1 MGTLFMVFPLPKNL
15 DLKNYQISLRFL
27 ASAYFLLAILNTIL
41 LFDDFVYNK
50 PEYFNFTW
58 LLLSSLQALLFT
70 YTLIILFDTQFAIRK
85 HIKRNLLPI
94 LIFFSAYI
102 VSVLFSGDCVMSEIG
117 NFEQCIRN
125 PAFIIRLMF
134 FIFYLF
140 QLIFYTYIFLKEE
153 ALYVKKINEYFSDT
167 TKLRLKWI
175 RYAFF
180 SALLIGLSALFYQV
194 FPSKTYNILFTF
206 SLIVFYFVFSIKYI
220 NYNKLFAIIQPVVS
234 DAEIKQ
240 NLKIEYNR
248 SKSLWKGYKSTIIS
262 EKIYLREGITLD
274 ETAQLLKIGRTT
286 LSGLINSE
294 ENVNFNTWINQLR
307 IEEAKILFS
316 ENPVF
321 PIIKVAEMT
330 GFSEHSNFS
339 RQFKLITGESPSVWR
354 KKMQHNFVVLQ

>member
-1 MGTLFMVFPLPKNL
+1 
-15 DLKNYQISLRFL
+15 
-27 ASAYFLLAILNTIL
+27 
-41 LFDDFVYNK
+41 
-50 PEYFNFTW
+50 
-58 LLLSSLQALLFT
+58 
-70 YTLIILFDTQFAIRK
+70 
-85 HIKRNLLPI
+85 
-94 LIFFSAYI
+94 
-102 VSVLFSGDCVMSEIG
+102 
-117 NFEQCIRN
+117 
-125 PAFIIRLMF
+125 
-134 FIFYLF
+134 
-140 QLIFYTYIFLKEE
+140 
-153 ALYVKKINEYFSDT
+153 
-167 TKLRLKWI
+167 LKWI

-194 FPSKTYNILFTF
+194 FPSKTYNILFTI